1 MSPAGNQMPEPEGE
15 RQSAILVVEDDV
27 LLRLA
32 TADHFRDSGFH
43 VVEAAS
49 GDEARAVL
57 EAGVPVDLIFSDIN
71 MPGDLDGSGLARWAA
86 NNHSDVLVVLASGV
100 QQALDAA
107 QAAAPRVKAFVL
119 KPYDIDAVIGQLA
132 ALVAARAKG

>member
-1 MSPAGNQMPEPEGE
+1 MSPAGSQMPEPEGA
-15 RQSAILVVEDDV
+15 QQPAILVVEDDV

-32 TADHFRDSGFH
+32 TADHFRDGGFH

-57 EAGVPVDLIFSDIN
+57 EAGVHVDLIFSDVN
-71 MPGDLDGSGLARWAA
+71 MPGELDGVALAQWSA
-86 NNHSDVLVVLASGV
+86 NNHPDVLVVLTSGV
-100 QQALDAA
+100 QHALDTA
-107 QAAAPRVKAFVL
+107 QAACPRVKAFVL
-119 KPYDIDAVIGQLA
+119 KPYDIDAVVKRLS

>member
-15 RQSAILVVEDDV
+15 RQPAILVVEDDV

-57 EAGVPVDLIFSDIN
+57 D
-71 MPGDLDGSGLARWAA
+71 
-86 NNHSDVLVVLASGV
+86 
-100 QQALDAA
+100 
-107 QAAAPRVKAFVL
+107 K
-119 KPYDIDAVIGQLA
+119 YDEGNG
-132 ALVAARAKG
+132 RATR